1 MDDTDWRTLVE
12 SIRAG
17 KCTPF
22 LGAGV
27 AVPHLCL
34 GGALA
39 RDLAT
44 RCNYPLSDADNL
56 ARVTQFLA
64 TTHQPDYARR
74 MVKAYIQEGQQRFS
88 DEDSSG
94 VPLNFSR
101 LATLDLPIYITTN
114 YDDFMARAV
123 TARLQRPARVEIC
136 RWHDRLIDELGKYRR
151 DEPTGADP
159 LVFHLHG
166 HVSNDSSMLVTEDDY
181 VDFMVSLANRGAKEV
196 PVLSHWVRR
205 ALGLTTLLFIGYSLE
220 DWNFRVLMR
229 HLMKQQKLLRTD
241 QAFSVSIQLPPEDA
255 HLDPERRKAAMKFLS
270 DYLGLTAIHVHWG
283 TAADFLTELTQRVAD
298 GAPDPAR
305 MPVDAVAQ

>member
-1 MDDTDWRTLVE
+1 MPQLPRLGPNAGSRWTTLTGDTLVE

-27 AVPHLCL
+27 AVPHLSL

-74 MVKAYIQEGQQRFS
+74 MVKTYIQEGQQRFS

-114 YDDFMARAV
+114 YDDFSPRG
-123 TARLQRPARVEIC
+123 RPLRCDGTSLIEVSGS
-136 RWHDRLIDELGKYRR
+136 HDE
-151 DEPTGADP
+151 
-159 LVFHLHG
+159 
-166 HVSNDSSMLVTEDDY
+166 
-181 VDFMVSLANRGAKEV
+181 RG
-196 PVLSHWVRR
+196 
-205 ALGLTTLLFIGYSLE
+205 
-220 DWNFRVLMR
+220 
-229 HLMKQQKLLRTD
+229 
-241 QAFSVSIQLPPEDA
+241 
-255 HLDPERRKAAMKFLS
+255 S
-270 DYLGLTAIHVHWG
+270 DL
-283 TAADFLTELTQRVAD
+283 
-298 GAPDPAR
+298 
-305 MPVDAVAQ
+305 